1 MALITVTAAFV
12 ALIMIAAVLSTA
24 AHAADPKAK
33 AKLKPLKPLPPGPA
47 WADTNH
53 DGQLSNDEYQRALK
67 ILQDRIKEAKSKSGK
82 SNQVQT
88 KAVKSTK
95 K

>member
-1 MALITVTAAFV
+1 MKLSYKLLV

-24 AHAADPKAK
+24 ARAADPK

-53 DGQLSNDEYQRALK
+53 DGQLSDAELRRAIQILK
-67 ILQDRIKEAKSKSGK
+67 EKIKQAESKSPK
-82 SNQVQT
+82 SAQST
-88 KAVKSTK
+88 TAKSTK